1 MLAAATRTV
10 ARAGSLASAGVRA
23 ASSQAT
29 WVPSLNDSLENT
41 DPELFDIIEHEKDR
55 QRSSLVLIASEN
67 FTSRAVFDALG
78 SVMSNKYSEGYPG
91 QRYYGGNE
99 WIDQAETL
107 CQRRALD
114 AFDLD
119 PERWG
124 VNVQSLSGSPA
135 NFAVYTAL
143 LKPHDRIMAL
153 DLPHGGHLSH
163 GYQTAKKKISAVSI
177 YFETFPYRL
186 DEATG
191 RIDYDAIDR
200 NAELYRP
207 KLLVAGASAYSR
219 LIDYD
224 RMRATA
230 DKHDAYLVADMAH
243 VSGLVAAG
251 QIPSPFE
258 QCDVVT
264 TTTHKSLRGPRGAMI
279 FYRKGVRSVSKKG
292 KETMYDLEGP
302 INFSVFPG
310 LQGGPHNHTISA
322 LATALKQVKDPS
334 FVDYQRK
341 VMENSAALA
350 KSLTDAS
357 FDLVSG
363 GTDNHLVLVDL
374 RAKGIDGARAER
386 VLELAGI
393 ITNKNTVPGD
403 VSALVPGGI
412 RMGTPALTSRGLVE
426 ADFDAVTGFFSR
438 AIEITQSVNEKLK
451 ADGKK
456 KVADFNA
463 ELLANPPAELE
474 ALAKDVKDFARTFP
488 SIGFDESAMK
498 YRA

>member
-1 MLAAATRTV
+1 MLCGSAAPSSAQRTSLPRLAPEASPHRL
-10 ARAGSLASAGVRA
+10 AR
-23 ASSQAT
+23 
-29 WVPSLNDSLENT
+29 
-41 DPELFDIIEHEKDR
+41 R
-55 QRSSLVLIASEN
+55 QC
-67 FTSRAVFDALG
+67 
-78 SVMSNKYSEGYPG
+78 P
-91 QRYYGGNE
+91 
-99 WIDQAETL
+99 
-107 CQRRALD
+107 
-114 AFDLD
+114 
-119 PERWG
+119 P
-124 VNVQSLSGSPA
+124 PA
-135 NFAVYTAL
+135 H
-143 LKPHDRIMAL
+143 P
-153 DLPHGGHLSH
+153 
-163 GYQTAKKKISAVSI
+163 Q
-177 YFETFPYRL
+177 
-186 DEATG
+186 ATG

-230 DKHDAYLVADMAH
+230 DKHGAYLVADMAH

-322 LATALKQVKDPS
+322 LATALKQVKDPA

-341 VMENSAALA
+341 VMENSAAMA
-350 KSLTDAS
+350 KALSAAS

-426 ADFDAVTGFFSR
+426 ADFEAVTGFFSR
-438 AIEITQSVNEKLK
+438 AIEIAQGVSSGLK
-451 ADGKK
+451 ASGKK

-474 ALAKDVKDFARTFP
+474 ALAKDVKEFARTFP
-488 SIGFDESAMK
+488 SIGFDEAAMK